1 VFAHDSGSLTVL
13 EKTTFDMAA
22 NASVPG
28 SPSATNRVWG
38 AGNSVPDE
46 LASFDTSWRSSIRV
60 AG

>member
-46 LASFDTSWRSSIRV
+46 LA
-60 AG
+60 